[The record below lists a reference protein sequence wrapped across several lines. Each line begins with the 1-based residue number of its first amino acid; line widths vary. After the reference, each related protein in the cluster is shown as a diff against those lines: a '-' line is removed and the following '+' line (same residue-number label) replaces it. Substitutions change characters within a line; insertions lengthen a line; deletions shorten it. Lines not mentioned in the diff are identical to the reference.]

1 MGMFSNENTTT
12 FGGTIGNVNKAQ
24 NGCLKFGICQEYPT
38 MVDGVP
44 TKAANWLN
52 VLLSEKQSKA
62 FAAKIKRGDEI
73 TVEGE
78 LRITQY
84 NGHPSITLFVKKIV
98 KIRPGEHRA
107 LVGLYYAYM
116 NNSEMLDMITNQDL
130 MKGVLENTLR
140 AFQQRGGVPQKGQ
153 NVQSA
158 QPQSNQSMPTAQA
171 QPAASQPASQP
182 VQSQSAQHQS
192 QPQTV
197 SQPVVNEQPVSQPAS
212 QQVQSQQVHSQPVQT
227 QSEVQTT
234 SQPVVNDQP
243 VSQPASQPVETKPVH
258 SQPVQQPEAQ
268 MTTQAASIPQEIIE
282 AAMTQ
287 SNEDGSFQEPDWLNN
302 DMNPQD
308 VLQDIAGAVANAA
321 VGEHNFYTHN

>member
-12 FGGTIGNVNKAQ
+12 FGGTIGNVNKTQ

-38 MVDGVP
+38 MVDRVP

-52 VLLSEKQSKA
+52 VLLSEKQSTA

-116 NNSEMLDMITNQDL
+116 NNPEMLDMITNQDL
-130 MKGVLENTLR
+130 MKGLLDNTLR

-153 NVQSA
+153 NAQSA
-158 QPQSNQSMPTAQA
+158 QPQVNQAKPLTS
-171 QPAASQPASQP
+171 QPASQPVQSQPVVNEQPASQPASQP
-182 VQSQSAQHQS
+182 VQSQ
-192 QPQTV
+192 
-197 SQPVVNEQPVSQPAS
+197 PVVNEQPVR
-212 QQVQSQQVHSQPVQT
+212 H
-227 QSEVQTT
+227 
-234 SQPVVNDQP
+234 
-243 VSQPASQPVETKPVH
+243 
-258 SQPVQQPEAQ
+258 AQ
-268 MTTQAASIPQEIIE
+268 MTTSIPQEIID
-282 AAMTQ
+282 AATTQ
-287 SNEDGSFQEPDWLNN
+287 GNEEGYLQEPVWLNN
-302 DMNPQD
+302 KEHPQD
-308 VLQDIAGAVANAA
+308 ILQEIAGAVASAT
-321 VGEHNFYTHN
+321 VGEHNFYTRN